1 MIPNRRSAQQDV
13 ETGSGKIMAKQ
24 EALAIGIDI
33 GTSGA
38 RAVAMRPDFA
48 IAARSAVPLERFGQ
62 NGRDPAVWWQAVGAA
77 LTDLLSSIDR
87 ATVRSIAVDGTSG
100 TLLPVDGAGQPLA
113 EPLMYN
119 DKVAADAIL
128 ATIVREAPATSA
140 ALGATSGL
148 AKALS
153 FQRLP
158 GVVTVLHQADWIAGQ
173 FSGRFDSSDENNALK
188 TGYDVETRRWPA
200 WIAATGMRMELL
212 PGVVRPG
219 DVVGTI
225 AARAAELFGLPR
237 DVVVVAGTTDGCASF
252 LATGAA
258 TVGDGVT
265 ALGSSLTIKILSD
278 RPISAPRFGIYS
290 HRLGDAY
297 LAGGASNSG
306 GKVLA
311 QHFSLARI
319 IELSAVID
327 PMTETGLDYYP
338 LPATGERFPIAD
350 PALPPRLVPRPADDA
365 DYLKAMLEGIAAIEA
380 LGYSRLAE
388 LGAPRLTS
396 VRSVGGGAANPAW
409 TAIRQR
415 KLGVDFLPALS
426 DEAAAGTALL
436 ALMGAST
443 AGFL

>member
-1 MIPNRRSAQQDV
+1 MS
-13 ETGSGKIMAKQ
+13 TGPLS
-24 EALAIGIDI
+24 IGIDI

-38 RAVAMRPDFA
+38 RAVAMRPDFS
-48 IAARSAVPLERFGQ
+48 IAARSAVPLDRFGQ
-62 NGRDPAVWWQAVGAA
+62 NARDPSAWWSAVGAA
-77 LTDLLSSIDR
+77 LAELLSGIDR
-87 ATVRSIAVDGTSG
+87 AAVRSIAVDGTSG
-100 TLLPVDGAGQPLA
+100 TLLAVDGAGRPLA

-119 DKVAADAIL
+119 DKVDDDAIQ
-128 ATIVREAPATSA
+128 AVIAREAPAASA
-140 ALGATSGL
+140 ARGPTSGL

-158 GVVTVLHQADWIAGQ
+158 GVAAVLHQADWIAGQ
-173 FSGRFDSSDENNALK
+173 FSGRFDISDENNALK
-188 TGYDVETRRWPA
+188 TGYDVEARRWPD
-200 WIAATGMRMELL
+200 WIAATGMRMGFL
-212 PGVVRPG
+212 PGVVKPG
-219 DVVGTI
+219 DVTGKLTAN
-225 AARAAELFGLPR
+225 AADLFGLAR
-237 DVVVVAGTTDGCASF
+237 NVAVVAGTTDGCASF

-258 TVGDGVT
+258 AAGNGVT

-278 RPISAPRFGIYS
+278 RPISAPQFGIYS

-319 IELSAVID
+319 IELSAAMD

-338 LPATGERFPIAD
+338 LPAVGERFPVAD
-350 PALPPRLVPRPADDA
+350 PALPPRLTPRPADDA
-365 DYLKAMLEGIAAIEA
+365 DYLKAMFEGIAAIEA
-380 LGYSRLAE
+380 LGYRRLAE

-396 VRSVGGGAANPAW
+396 IRSVGGGAANPAW

-426 DEAAAGTALL
+426 DEAAAGTARL
-436 ALMGAST
+436 ALMGAIA
-443 AGFL
+443 AGLL